1 MNKKDFKNLQKAYNA
16 VFDERGQIKNCG
28 RDACIRLITLM
39 KRYTSKN
46 IGNED
51 TGTLETDTI
60 KSEFYRIIVS
70 WHWLTLNRVWFVWTR
85 FLFIIEKK

>member
-51 TGTLETDTI
+51 TGTLKTDTI

-70 WHWLTLNRVWFVWTR
+70 
-85 FLFIIEKK
+85 

>member
-70 WHWLTLNRVWFVWTR
+70 
-85 FLFIIEKK
+85 